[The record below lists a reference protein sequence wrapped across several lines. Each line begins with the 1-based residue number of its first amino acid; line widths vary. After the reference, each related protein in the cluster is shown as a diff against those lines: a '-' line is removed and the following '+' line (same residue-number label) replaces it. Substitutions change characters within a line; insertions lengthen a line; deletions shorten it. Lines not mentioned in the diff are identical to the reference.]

1 MFFRLKG
8 PHLFRSC
15 LHAMQNGLP
24 PTVRKMHPSFESLT
38 IINAPSLQTFFMD
51 IHHDTSF
58 RFILEDDSFP

>member
-1 MFFRLKG
+1 
-8 PHLFRSC
+8 
-15 LHAMQNGLP
+15 
-24 PTVRKMHPSFESLT
+24 MHPSFESLT